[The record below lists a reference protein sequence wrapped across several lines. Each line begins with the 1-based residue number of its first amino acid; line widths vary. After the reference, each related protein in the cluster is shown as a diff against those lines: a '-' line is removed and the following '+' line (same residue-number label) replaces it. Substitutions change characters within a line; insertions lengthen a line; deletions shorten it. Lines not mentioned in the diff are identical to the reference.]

1 MAKRCVRFSPEIP
14 HLKILRRAAKA
25 ARRLA
30 SVKNVLG
37 FRCAF
42 QIGTAIQVLHEW
54 DECCEFLKFRIVHRI
69 LARGQIAFVCGITNH
84 ELDRTHGFEDVLG
97 SIRGNAATLKA
108 NQSILDRVAEIQGKA
123 AAKAGVTIQ
132 SLTDE
137 LEQARGIA
145 IAEKQSSAA
154 VAATMGKAKLHG
166 LGVEHKRVSGSF
178 QLITLT
184 QEQIGKLTPDER
196 TALAAALP
204 GQSLVER
211 LATARPPQQA
221 RARPA
226 TFDRCQQLGQSAASD
241 ADCMRVWAETRD
253 RFLGRAP
260 APTAPPQN
268 QGQ

>member
-1 MAKRCVRFSPEIP
+1 MPVLKNARHETFAQGLAKGLTADE
-14 HLKILRRAAKA
+14 AYQKA
-25 ARRLA
+25 
-30 SVKNVLG
+30 G
-37 FRCAF
+37 F
-42 QIGTAIQVLHEW
+42 
-54 DECCEFLKFRIVHRI
+54 KP
-69 LARGQIAFVCGITNH
+69 N
-84 ELDRTHGFEDVLG
+84 
-97 SIRGNAATLKA
+97 RGNAATLKA
-108 NQSILDRVAEIQGKA
+108 NQSILDRVEEIQGKA

-204 GQSLVER
+204 VLEK
-211 LATARPPQQA
+211 
-221 RARPA
+221 
-226 TFDRCQQLGQSAASD
+226 LGAFAED
-241 ADCMRVWAETRD
+241 ADD
-253 RFLGRAP
+253 SG
-260 APTAPPQN
+260 TA
-268 QGQ
+268 GD

>member
-1 MAKRCVRFSPEIP
+1 MPVLKNARHETFAQGLAKGLTADE
-14 HLKILRRAAKA
+14 AYQKA
-25 ARRLA
+25 
-30 SVKNVLG
+30 G
-37 FRCAF
+37 F
-42 QIGTAIQVLHEW
+42 
-54 DECCEFLKFRIVHRI
+54 KP
-69 LARGQIAFVCGITNH
+69 N
-84 ELDRTHGFEDVLG
+84 
-97 SIRGNAATLKA
+97 RGNAATLKA
-108 NQSILDRVAEIQGKA
+108 NQSILDRVAEIQEKA

-204 GQSLVER
+204 VLEK
-211 LATARPPQQA
+211 
-221 RARPA
+221 
-226 TFDRCQQLGQSAASD
+226 LGAFAED
-241 ADCMRVWAETRD
+241 ADD
-253 RFLGRAP
+253 SG
-260 APTAPPQN
+260 TA
-268 QGQ
+268 GD

>member
-1 MAKRCVRFSPEIP
+1 MPVLENARHEMFAQGLATGLTADEAYQ
-14 HLKILRRAAKA
+14 AAGYKP
-25 ARRLA
+25 
-30 SVKNVLG
+30 N
-37 FRCAF
+37 
-42 QIGTAIQVLHEW
+42 
-54 DECCEFLKFRIVHRI
+54 
-69 LARGQIAFVCGITNH
+69 
-84 ELDRTHGFEDVLG
+84 
-97 SIRGNAATLKA
+97 RGNAATLKA
-108 NQSILDRVAEIQGKA
+108 NQSILDRVAEIQGRA

-204 GQSLVER
+204 VLEK
-211 LATARPPQQA
+211 
-221 RARPA
+221 
-226 TFDRCQQLGQSAASD
+226 LGAFAED
-241 ADCMRVWAETRD
+241 ADD
-253 RFLGRAP
+253 SG
-260 APTAPPQN
+260 TA
-268 QGQ
+268 GD

>member
-1 MAKRCVRFSPEIP
+1 MPVLKNARHEAFAQGLAKGLTADE
-14 HLKILRRAAKA
+14 AYQKA
-25 ARRLA
+25 
-30 SVKNVLG
+30 G
-37 FRCAF
+37 F
-42 QIGTAIQVLHEW
+42 
-54 DECCEFLKFRIVHRI
+54 KP
-69 LARGQIAFVCGITNH
+69 N
-84 ELDRTHGFEDVLG
+84 
-97 SIRGNAATLKA
+97 RGNAATLKA
-108 NQSILDRVAEIQGKA
+108 NQSVLDRVAEIQGKA

-204 GQSLVER
+204 VLEK
-211 LATARPPQQA
+211 
-221 RARPA
+221 
-226 TFDRCQQLGQSAASD
+226 LGAFAED
-241 ADCMRVWAETRD
+241 ADD
-253 RFLGRAP
+253 SG
-260 APTAPPQN
+260 TA
-268 QGQ
+268 GD

>member
-1 MAKRCVRFSPEIP
+1 MPVLKNARHETFAQGLAKGMTADE
-14 HLKILRRAAKA
+14 AYQKA
-25 ARRLA
+25 
-30 SVKNVLG
+30 G
-37 FRCAF
+37 F
-42 QIGTAIQVLHEW
+42 
-54 DECCEFLKFRIVHRI
+54 KP
-69 LARGQIAFVCGITNH
+69 N
-84 ELDRTHGFEDVLG
+84 
-97 SIRGNAATLKA
+97 RGNAATLKA

-204 GQSLVER
+204 VLEK
-211 LATARPPQQA
+211 
-221 RARPA
+221 
-226 TFDRCQQLGQSAASD
+226 LGAFAED
-241 ADCMRVWAETRD
+241 ADD
-253 RFLGRAP
+253 SG
-260 APTAPPQN
+260 TA
-268 QGQ
+268 GD

>member
-1 MAKRCVRFSPEIP
+1 MPVLKNARHETFAQGLAKGLTADE
-14 HLKILRRAAKA
+14 AYQKA
-25 ARRLA
+25 
-30 SVKNVLG
+30 G
-37 FRCAF
+37 F
-42 QIGTAIQVLHEW
+42 
-54 DECCEFLKFRIVHRI
+54 KP
-69 LARGQIAFVCGITNH
+69 N
-84 ELDRTHGFEDVLG
+84 
-97 SIRGNAATLKA
+97 RGNAATLKA
-108 NQSILDRVAEIQGKA
+108 NQSVLDRVAEIQGKA

-204 GQSLVER
+204 VLEK
-211 LATARPPQQA
+211 
-221 RARPA
+221 
-226 TFDRCQQLGQSAASD
+226 LGAFAED
-241 ADCMRVWAETRD
+241 ADD
-253 RFLGRAP
+253 SG
-260 APTAPPQN
+260 TA
-268 QGQ
+268 GD

>member
-1 MAKRCVRFSPEIP
+1 MPVLKNARHETFAQGLAKGLTADE
-14 HLKILRRAAKA
+14 AYQKA
-25 ARRLA
+25 
-30 SVKNVLG
+30 G
-37 FRCAF
+37 F
-42 QIGTAIQVLHEW
+42 
-54 DECCEFLKFRIVHRI
+54 KP
-69 LARGQIAFVCGITNH
+69 N
-84 ELDRTHGFEDVLG
+84 
-97 SIRGNAATLKA
+97 RGNAATLKA

-204 GQSLVER
+204 VLEK
-211 LATARPPQQA
+211 
-221 RARPA
+221 
-226 TFDRCQQLGQSAASD
+226 LGAFAED
-241 ADCMRVWAETRD
+241 ADD
-253 RFLGRAP
+253 GG
-260 APTAPPQN
+260 TA
-268 QGQ
+268 GD

>member
-1 MAKRCVRFSPEIP
+1 MPVLKNARHETFAQGLAKGMTADE
-14 HLKILRRAAKA
+14 AYQKA
-25 ARRLA
+25 
-30 SVKNVLG
+30 G
-37 FRCAF
+37 F
-42 QIGTAIQVLHEW
+42 
-54 DECCEFLKFRIVHRI
+54 KP
-69 LARGQIAFVCGITNH
+69 N
-84 ELDRTHGFEDVLG
+84 
-97 SIRGNAATLKA
+97 RGNAATLKA
-108 NQSILDRVAEIQGKA
+108 NQSVLDRVAEIQGKA

-204 GQSLVER
+204 VLEK
-211 LATARPPQQA
+211 
-221 RARPA
+221 
-226 TFDRCQQLGQSAASD
+226 LGAFAED
-241 ADCMRVWAETRD
+241 ADD
-253 RFLGRAP
+253 SG
-260 APTAPPQN
+260 TA
-268 QGQ
+268 GD